1 MSSTLTRKQLSDL
14 SERFAERSRQIQ
26 AATVDTIQQE
36 SPDQRK
42 ERIYKLLH
50 PDNYGLMFDYYFG
63 ASSSA
68 PMADCASAWYHKA
81 IYRDLYDNE
90 FNTVFNLIF
99 RGGAK
104 STHAN
109 MGYPFALKQAG
120 KIKFVLVVGANQ
132 ERATMLLQDLQAQFQ
147 FNERIIADFG
157 AQKLH
162 GNWTDGTF
170 QTADGCTFMALG
182 IDQPFRGLRANGV
195 RLEYVS
201 IDDVEDKKRS
211 KNPTLTR
218 EAIEKVTA
226 DIQGAFSTRSERMI
240 VNNNYFVDKGF
251 IYGLAKR
258 KGFDL
263 KKLDTRQNTILREKF
278 ASLYIVNLTDRYYA
292 DLKAGD
298 WRPSW
303 PERFTRQACLRKIEQ
318 YANDVEVLSGEFYNT
333 PINAG
338 KRIKE
343 EWVKMVEPLP
353 LSEYEVLVGNWDM
366 AYGDAACY
374 KAFALIG
381 IKDGHATVLDLF
393 CRQTD
398 IDIAVSYHFRMAK
411 RISKENGACL
421 FYYDAAVAQE
431 AVYEPVWLRAASV
444 NKSFHIP
451 LPQKSITDKY
461 TKIDTTLTSVMPSGT
476 LSFSSRLDNNPDW
489 DEAKRQMLNFEK
501 GSGYPVDFPDSLSDA
516 IIKAQEY
523 LYTNSDDDDSAGLHH
538 KPVIGKRN
546 NNKGY

>member
-1 MSSTLTRKQLSDL
+1 MSLTSKQLREL
-14 SERFAERSRQIQ
+14 HERFAERSKQIQ
-26 AATVDTIQQE
+26 AATVDTVLAETPAQKA
-36 SPDQRK
+36 D
-42 ERIYKLLH
+42 RIARLML
-50 PDNYGLMFDYYFG
+50 PENYGDMFDYYFG
-63 ASSSA
+63 AQSSE
-68 PMADCASAWYHKA
+68 PMADCACAWYHTA
-81 IYRDLYDNE
+81 IYRDLYDNS
-90 FNTVFNLIF
+90 FITLFNLIF

-120 KIKFVLVVGANQ
+120 KIKFVLVVGANE
-132 ERATMLLQDLQAQFQ
+132 ERAAMLLQDLQMQYEC
-147 FNERIIADFG
+147 NDRIIADFG
-157 AQKLH
+157 QQKLY
-162 GNWTDGTF
+162 GDWTSGSF

-182 IDQPFRGLRANGV
+182 IDQPMRGLRKNGV

-201 IDDVEDKKRS
+201 IDDIEDKKRS

-226 DIQGAFSTRSERMI
+226 DIQGAFSTRSERTI

-263 KKLDTRQNTILREKF
+263 KKIDTRHNSIHRSKF
-278 ASLYIVNLTDRYYA
+278 GALYVVNLTDRYYS
-292 DLKAGD
+292 DLGAGD
-298 WRPSW
+298 WHPSW
-303 PERFTRQACLRKIEQ
+303 PQRFSRKDCLRKIEQ
-318 YANDVEVLSGEFYNT
+318 YEHDVEVLSGEFYNT

-338 KRIKE
+338 KRIKD
-343 EWVKMVEPLP
+343 EWIRMADPLP
-353 LSEYEVLVGNWDM
+353 ISEYEVLIGNWDL

-381 IKDGHATVLDLF
+381 IKEGRATVIDLF

-398 IDIAVSYHFRMAK
+398 IDIAMSYHFRMAK
-411 RISKENGACL
+411 RISRDNGACL

-431 AVYEPVWLRAASV
+431 AVYEPVWLRAAAV
-444 NKSFHIP
+444 HKSFHLP
-451 LPQKSITDKY
+451 LPQKSISDKH
-461 TKIDTTLTSVMPSGT
+461 TKIDTTLSGVMPSG
-476 LSFSSRLDNNPDW
+476 LLFFSSALDNNPDW
-489 DEAKRQMLNFEK
+489 EEAKRQLLNFEK

-523 LYTNSDDDDSAGLHH
+523 LYRSTDGDESADLHN